1 MIGVLR
7 ATLWLSIG
15 SIVYTY
21 LGYPLALT
29 LLVKIRGKHTPPTDA
44 SAPDVPPTVTLLI
57 AAYNEQEVMEAKLSD
72 SLELDYPADRLHIL
86 VAADGSDDRTAEIV
100 RSFHDRGVALVYS
113 PERRGKVAAIN
124 HAMAAIATDI
134 VVFSDANNVY
144 DRTALRRLVTPFR
157 DPAVGGVV
165 GAKRVARGDGA
176 LGDSE
181 GLYWKYEAYILRLE
195 SELGSCTG
203 AVGEIFAIRRDLF
216 EPPPEGIINDD
227 FYLAARLLKRGH
239 RVAYQPDARS
249 TDRVSLSA
257 EDEMKRR
264 QRIVAGRYQAIARAP
279 ELLPL
284 GSPLIAWQMLSHK
297 FLRPIVPFAMASAF
311 LSNLALARVSLPRY
325 RLLLAAQLAFY
336 GLAALGRRT
345 TAGSAAGRLLYLPT
359 FLVQSN
365 LAAVA
370 GLYDF
375 LVKSRTMHLWDRVP
389 RRL

>member
-1 MIGVLR
+1 MIGALR
-7 ATLWLSIG
+7 GFLWVSIG

-21 LGYPLALT
+21 VGYPALLT
-29 LLVKIRGKHTPPTDA
+29 LLLRLRGRRPVIDAPAETDLP
-44 SAPDVPPTVTLLI
+44 SVTLLI
-57 AAYNEQEVMEAKLSD
+57 AAYNEEDVIDQKLRD
-72 SLELDYPADRLHIL
+72 SIELDYPADRLRIV
-86 VAADGSDDRTAEIV
+86 VAADGSDDRTCEIV
-100 RSFHDRGVALVYS
+100 ATYADRGVRLSYS

-124 HAMAAIATDI
+124 HAMTEVDSDI

-144 DRTALRRLVTPFR
+144 DRAALRMLVRPFA
-157 DPAVGGVV
+157 DPEVGGAV

-181 GLYWKYEAYILRLE
+181 GLYWKYEAYILSTE

-203 AVGEIFAIRRDLF
+203 AVGEIFAVRRDLF

-227 FYLAARLLKRGH
+227 FYMAARLLKRGY
-239 RVAYQPDARS
+239 RVAYRPEARS

-264 QRIVAGRYQAIARAP
+264 ERIVAGRYQAITRAP
-279 ELLPL
+279 DLLPL
-284 GSPLIAWQMLSHK
+284 DRPLIAWQMLSHK
-297 FLRPIVPFAMASAF
+297 FLRPLVPFAMAGAF
-311 LSNLALARVSLPRY
+311 VSNLLLAPGGRRGY
-325 RLLLAAQLAFY
+325 RLLLAAQVAFY
-336 GLAALGRRT
+336 GLAI
-345 TAGSAAGRLLYLPT
+345 AGKHVATDSLLSRVLYLPT

-370 GLYDF
+370 GLYRF
-375 LVKSRTMHLWDRVP
+375 LSRGRAMALWDRVP